1 MRPKTKDEKWVL
13 AEQQRLPELPS
24 RTLDW
29 ARENLMREDGY
40 TWLAGAYSKK
50 RRIVWC
56 QNCGRVERLP
66 ADAEISRDGYVCAG
80 CGSRLK
86 LREEGKNHPKAKCHT
101 HEFIVA
107 RVHRGWQVFESV
119 DLERTVVL
127 GEAPEYRLARRYAIW
142 INCRG
147 KEVIATLSY
156 ARGCTGFKWL
166 PERGWTIGRHNGMA
180 SGYYVYDDMFD
191 ISGMQF
197 APGGR
202 YLSELRK
209 RGYRPG
215 IKAVEHLS
223 ASSLCSALLKSSVA
237 ETLLKARRWALL
249 EVVVTEGKGNPV
261 ERFWPS
267 VKIALRHGMSYE
279 TKADVGLWLDYLSGL
294 HNEGR
299 DMRSPKWL
307 LPEDLHLVHAAQ
319 VRRANAIR
327 DAEKLKRQLENDRE
341 FEAEL
346 EKRTAM
352 AAGVAIV
359 DGDISISPLLC
370 IKDFYEEGKA
380 LHHCVFSMG
389 YYKRKDCLILGARVG
404 GKRTETIEV
413 SLKDF
418 SISQCRGADN
428 MDSPFHDKIYKLMQ
442 NNLDKLK
449 LAYAGR

>member
-1 MRPKTKDEKWVL
+1 
-13 AEQQRLPELPS
+13 
-24 RTLDW
+24 
-29 ARENLMREDGY
+29 
-40 TWLAGAYSKK
+40 
-50 RRIVWC
+50 
-56 QNCGRVERLP
+56 
-66 ADAEISRDGYVCAG
+66 
-80 CGSRLK
+80 
-86 LREEGKNHPKAKCHT
+86 
-101 HEFIVA
+101 
-107 RVHRGWQVFESV
+107 
-119 DLERTVVL
+119 
-127 GEAPEYRLARRYAIW
+127 
-142 INCRG
+142 
-147 KEVIATLSY
+147 
-156 ARGCTGFKWL
+156 
-166 PERGWTIGRHNGMA
+166 
-180 SGYYVYDDMFD
+180 
-191 ISGMQF
+191 
-197 APGGR
+197 
-202 YLSELRK
+202 
-209 RGYRPG
+209 
-215 IKAVEHLS
+215 
-223 ASSLCSALLKSSVA
+223 
-237 ETLLKARRWALL
+237 
-249 EVVVTEGKGNPV
+249 
-261 ERFWPS
+261 
-267 VKIALRHGMSYE
+267 
-279 TKADVGLWLDYLSGL
+279 
-294 HNEGR
+294 
-299 DMRSPKWL
+299 MRSPKWL